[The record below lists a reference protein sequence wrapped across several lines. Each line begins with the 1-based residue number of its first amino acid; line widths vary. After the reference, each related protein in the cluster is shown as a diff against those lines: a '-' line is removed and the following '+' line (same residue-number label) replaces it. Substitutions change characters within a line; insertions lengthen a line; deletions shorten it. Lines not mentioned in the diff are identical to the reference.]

1 MGKRHFIPRLQRRSL
16 GVLLRIIPVLLAI
29 SASSAQVCRV
39 SVSGLNRNRRVMGP
53 VHTECPLSFHT
64 PPFGNWGVTSN
75 FGPKHDDHQ
84 FDGWCHNARIC
95 DNNGNCHTDC
105 VDGWWEWNSCTD
117 IALYRAPNC
126 TLYNSAS
133 CTEQVTTTGVNVH
146 GTRIVDLNVRCPA
159 DTSGDGVA
167 DEGGCADL
175 RTFSNGTNF

>member
-1 MGKRHFIPRLQRRSL
+1 
-16 GVLLRIIPVLLAI
+16 
-29 SASSAQVCRV
+29 
-39 SVSGLNRNRRVMGP
+39 MGP

-175 RTFSNGTNF
+175 RTFSNGTNFMSL